1 MWMSIDGSGIPN
13 SHGWLMMTNYEAIMH
28 HEELM
33 TSKVSYLVFLSI
45 FGFYLLFCRFVCLMF
60 VLRWSGLGEL
70 VLVME
75 QIPCYCVYEECE
87 S

>member
-1 MWMSIDGSGIPN
+1 MSTNGSGNSN
-13 SHGWLMMTNYEAIMH
+13 SHGWQMMTNYEVVMH
-28 HEELM
+28 DEELM
-33 TSKVSYLVFLSI
+33 MPKVQYLVFFYI
-45 FGFYLLFCRFVCLMF
+45 FGFSLLFCRFVCLMF
-60 VLRWSGLGEL
+60 VLQWNGLGEL